1 MFIIGVY
8 YNWPKFKYQLLS
20 GTGWF
25 SYKIW
30 TKNSKTPIVNLFKN
44 LRPFQNYIFKI
55 QWEIHFLTF
64 FKYWPKLFKKKFQL
78 KYGHSHFKSA
88 FGINFGLR
96 EVVKL
101 KIHVYAYTC
110 IFSLT
115 ASRCPKLIAKAELKW
130 ECPYFNSKFFF
141 QRVLANIL
149 KSKKMDFP
157 LYFKNVFSKW
167 PKVF

>member
-1 MFIIGVY
+1 MAQTDKQTHVGVY
-8 YNWPKFKYQLLS
+8 YKWPKFKYQLLS

-30 TKNSKTPIVNLFKN
+30 TNNSKTPIVNLFKN
-44 LRPFQNYIFKI
+44 VRPFQNYIFKI
-55 QWEIHFLTF
+55 QWEIHFFTF
-64 FKYWPKLFKKKFQL
+64 FLNISQNSLKKNLEL

-101 KIHVYAYTC
+101 KIHVYAYMC

-115 ASRCPKLIAKAELKW
+115 ASQSPKLIPKADVKW
-130 ECPYFNSKFFF
+130 ECPYFNTKFFF
-141 QRVLANIL
+141 QRVLANI
-149 KSKKMDFP
+149 
-157 LYFKNVFSKW
+157 
-167 PKVF
+167 